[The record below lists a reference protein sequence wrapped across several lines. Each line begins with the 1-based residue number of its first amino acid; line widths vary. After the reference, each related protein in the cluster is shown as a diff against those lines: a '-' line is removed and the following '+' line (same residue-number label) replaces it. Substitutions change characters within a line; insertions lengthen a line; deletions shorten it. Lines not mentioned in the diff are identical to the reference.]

1 MIVEMKRAIL
11 IVEDEGIVARDL
23 QETLHGLGYDAFAI
37 ASSADEAILRATE
50 RCPDLVLM
58 DVRIKGQ
65 LDGIET
71 AEILKRRFGV
81 AVLFLTAH
89 ADDATLARATAIEP
103 HGYLMK
109 PVKSAELRSA
119 IEVSLYRH
127 ELEKR
132 LHERDRQFA
141 TALESVSEAVV
152 TVDLAGKITFMNA
165 AAEEMTG
172 MTAAETVG
180 RSAREILWHI
190 DEQVTAGEETPLVT
204 ALREKRAVVRQ
215 EASLVNPATGAQ
227 HFINDSA
234 TPVMD
239 DGQALGAVMVFRDVT
254 RQKTLQRQ
262 LELAD
267 RLASLGTM
275 AAGVAHE
282 INNPL
287 SVISGNAEYLAE
299 ELTRYR
305 AQIGDAAAST
315 KAGGRLED
323 ISAALAD
330 LQSAATR
337 IGRIVSDLRAFS
349 RPPDHTAGVAN
360 VSRCIDWAVRAT
372 SQEFRHRARLTT
384 QMGDVPLA
392 NADES
397 RLGQVFVNLLVNA
410 AQSIAPG
417 DTEHNSVAITTHTDE
432 LGRILVEVSDTGC
445 GIPPEALGRIFDPF
459 FTTKPA
465 GVGTGLGLS
474 ICHGIVSS
482 MGGEL
487 RAESEV
493 GKGTKFVVV
502 LPPAPAGRSET
513 RVAVSETS
521 RRLRGRVLIV
531 DDEDTV
537 RRTVERILRDHQ
549 VVCAASA
556 RDGLAMIDSGQRFD
570 VIFVDMMMPTMT
582 GMDFYETLLA
592 QEPELAS
599 RIVFFSGGAISS
611 KMDAFL
617 RLVANPRIEKPF
629 ETASLLDA
637 VQRIL
642 ARIDTRDTLLEG
654 TAASS
659 GR

>member
-23 QETLHGLGYDAFAI
+23 QETLQGLGYDAYAV
-37 ASSADEAILRATE
+37 ASSADEAILCATE

-58 DVRIKGQ
+58 DVRIKGK

-89 ADDATLARATAIEP
+89 ADDTTLARANASEP
-103 HGYLMK
+103 HGYLIK

-119 IEVSLYRH
+119 IEISLYRH

-132 LHERDRQFA
+132 LRQRDRQFA
-141 TALESVSEAVV
+141 TALQSVSEAVV
-152 TVDLAGKITFMNA
+152 TVDLAGRITFMNA
-165 AAEEMTG
+165 AAEVLTG

-190 DEQVTAGEETPLVT
+190 DEQVAVGEETPLVT

-215 EASLVNPATGAQ
+215 DASLVNPATGAQ

-287 SVISGNAEYLAE
+287 SVIAGNAEYLTD
-299 ELTRYR
+299 ELSRYR
-305 AQIGDAAAST
+305 AQLGDAADSKT
-315 KAGGRLED
+315 EERLEE

-349 RPPDHTAGVAN
+349 RPPEHTAGVAN

-372 SQEFRHRARLTT
+372 SHEFRHRARLTT
-384 QMGDVPLA
+384 HIEDVPLA
-392 NADES
+392 SVDES
-397 RLGQVFVNLLVNA
+397 KLGQVFVNLLVNA
-410 AQSIAPG
+410 AQAIAPG
-417 DTEHNSVAITTHTDE
+417 DAEHNSVEITIHTDE
-432 LGRILVEVSDTGC
+432 RGRILVEVIDTGC
-445 GIPPEALGRIFDPF
+445 GIPPEVLGKIFDPF
-459 FTTKPA
+459 YTTKPA
-465 GVGTGLGLS
+465 GIGTGLGLS

-493 GKGTKFVVV
+493 GKGSRFLVV
-502 LPPAPAGRSET
+502 LPSAPPGRSET
-513 RVAVSETS
+513 RVTASQKS
-521 RRLRGRVLIV
+521 RALRGRVLIV

-537 RRTVERILRDHQ
+537 RRTVERILREHQ
-549 VVCAASA
+549 LVSAENA
-556 RDGLAMIDSGQRFD
+556 RDGLAIIDSGERFD

-592 QEPELAS
+592 QDPELAS
-599 RIVFFSGGAISS
+599 RIVFFSGGALSS

-617 RLVANPRIEKPF
+617 RLVSNPRIEKPF
-629 ETASLLDA
+629 EAASLLDV
-637 VQRIL
+637 VQQML
-642 ARIDTRDTLLEG
+642 ARIDTRDTLLKG
-654 TAASS
+654 TAASAA
-659 GR
+659 R

>member
-1 MIVEMKRAIL
+1 MIVEAKRAIL
-11 IVEDEGIVARDL
+11 IVEDEGIVAQDL
-23 QETLHGLGYDAFAI
+23 KETLCGIGYDAFAV
-37 ASSADEAILRATE
+37 ASSAEEAIQRATE

-58 DVRIKGQ
+58 DVRIKGK

-89 ADDATLARATAIEP
+89 ADETTLARAKATEP

-109 PVKSAELRSA
+109 PVKLAELRSA
-119 IEVSLYRH
+119 IEMSLYRH

-132 LHERDRQFA
+132 LHERDRQFS
-141 TALESVSEAVV
+141 TALQSVSDAVV

-165 AAEEMTG
+165 AAETLTG
-172 MTAAETVG
+172 MTAQETVG

-190 DEQVTAGEETPLVT
+190 DEHVTSGEETPLST
-204 ALREKRAVVRQ
+204 ALREKRAVERQ
-215 EASLVNPATGAQ
+215 DASLVNPATGAQ
-227 HFINDSA
+227 HFISDSA

-239 DGQALGAVMVFRDVT
+239 RGEALGAVMVFRDVT
-254 RQKTLQRQ
+254 HQKTLQKQ

-287 SVISGNAEYLAE
+287 SVIAGNAEYLAE
-299 ELTRYR
+299 ELTRFR
-305 AQIGDAAAST
+305 TGLGDASPRSKTGA
-315 KAGGRLED
+315 KLEE
-323 ISAALAD
+323 ISAALTD

-349 RPPDHTAGVAN
+349 RPPEHPVGVAD
-360 VSRCIDWAVRAT
+360 VGRCIEWAIRAT
-372 SQEFRHRARLTT
+372 VHEFRHRARLIKRLA
-384 QMGDVPLA
+384 DVPPA

-397 RLGQVFVNLLVNA
+397 KLGQVFVNLLVNA
-410 AQSIAPG
+410 AQAIAPG
-417 DTEHNSVAITTHTDE
+417 DTEHNSVVIATSTDDE
-432 LGRILVEVSDTGC
+432 GRIVIEVSDTGC
-445 GIPPEALGRIFDPF
+445 GIAPEVLGRIFDPF

-474 ICHGIVSS
+474 ICHGIVTS
-482 MGGEL
+482 MGGDL

-493 GKGTKFVVV
+493 GKGTRFVVV
-502 LPPAPAGRSET
+502 VPSAAVSRSET
-513 RVAVSETS
+513 RAIAPERS
-521 RRLRGRVLIV
+521 RTLRGRVLIV
-531 DDEDTV
+531 DDEDAV

-549 VVCAASA
+549 VVCAESA
-556 RDGLAMIDSGQRFD
+556 HEGLAILEGGERFD

-592 QEPELAS
+592 QGPELAG
-599 RIVFFSGGAISS
+599 RIVFFSGGALSP
-611 KMDAFL
+611 KMEAFL
-617 RLVANPRIEKPF
+617 RLVSNPRIEKPF
-629 ETASLLDA
+629 EAVTLLDA
-637 VQRIL
+637 VQQIL
-642 ARIDTRDTLLEG
+642 ARVDARDTLLDS
-654 TAASS
+654 AAEAAAH
-659 GR
+659 

>member
-1 MIVEMKRAIL
+1 MTRAIL

-23 QETLHGLGYDAFAI
+23 QETLCGLGYDAFAI

-58 DVRIKGQ
+58 DVRIKGK

-132 LHERDRQFA
+132 LHQRDRQFA
-141 TALESVSEAVV
+141 TALQSVSEAVV

-165 AAEEMTG
+165 AAEVLTG

-190 DEQVTAGEETPLVT
+190 DQQLVAGEETALVT

-215 EASLVNPATGAQ
+215 DASLVNPATGAQ
-227 HFINDSA
+227 HFIDDSA

-287 SVISGNAEYLAE
+287 SVIAGNAEYLAE

-305 AQIGDAAAST
+305 AQMGDVAVST
-315 KAGGRLED
+315 KPGGRLQD

-349 RPPDHTAGVAN
+349 RPPDHGAGGVAN
-360 VSRCIDWAVRAT
+360 VSRCIEWAVRAT
-372 SQEFRHRARLTT
+372 SQEFRHRALLTT
-384 QMGDVPLA
+384 HIEDVPLA

-397 RLGQVFVNLLVNA
+397 KLGQVFVNLLVNA
-410 AQSIAPG
+410 AQAIAPG
-417 DTEHNSVAITTHTDE
+417 DTEHNTIAITAHTDE
-432 LGRILVEVSDTGC
+432 RGRILVEVSDTGC
-445 GIPPEALGRIFDPF
+445 GIPAEALGRIFDPF

-487 RAESEV
+487 LAESEV
-493 GKGTKFVVV
+493 GKGTRFVVV
-502 LPPAPAGRSET
+502 LPPAASHTSET
-513 RVAVSETS
+513 RVATSDTS
-521 RRLRGRVLIV
+521 RKLRGRVLIV
-531 DDEDTV
+531 DDEDMV
-537 RRTVERILRDHQ
+537 RRTVERILRDHE
-549 VVCAASA
+549 VVSAASA
-556 RDGLAMIDSGQRFD
+556 REGLAIIDKGERFD

-592 QEPELAS
+592 QEPEVAS

-617 RLVANPRIEKPF
+617 QLVTNPRIEKPF

-637 VQRIL
+637 VQRML
-642 ARIDTRDTLLEG
+642 ARIDRRDTLSEG
-654 TAASS
+654 AAASAV
-659 GR
+659 R